1 MSKEVSFVVASN
13 VHCAELAILNKQ
25 LNDSGGCN
33 NDMSVPELKNRMQ
46 EFLTSGYKAII
57 FEADGIHIGYTL
69 VALNKSP
76 IFVRHFFIID
86 KFRRQGYGT
95 AAFNKLVEFLEV
107 DKIDL
112 SVLVSNEIGLK
123 FWMSCG
129 LKPYEEFLHYRREI
143 NSTK

>member
-76 IFVRHFFIID
+76 I
-86 KFRRQGYGT
+86 
-95 AAFNKLVEFLEV
+95 
-107 DKIDL
+107 
-112 SVLVSNEIGLK
+112 
-123 FWMSCG
+123 
-129 LKPYEEFLHYRREI
+129 
-143 NSTK
+143 